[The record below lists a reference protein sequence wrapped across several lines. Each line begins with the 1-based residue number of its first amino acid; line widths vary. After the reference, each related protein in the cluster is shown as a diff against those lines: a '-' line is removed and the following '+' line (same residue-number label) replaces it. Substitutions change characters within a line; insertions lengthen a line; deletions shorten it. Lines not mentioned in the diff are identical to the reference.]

1 MNKSVPYRKQ
11 LILLFQPF
19 VKYPINS
26 FIGNSP
32 LQLNL
37 CHTEDDFRYCVVV
50 WVCCLLAK
58 SMFSG

>member
-11 LILLFQPF
+11 LILLIQPF

-37 CHTEDDFRYCVVV
+37 
-50 WVCCLLAK
+50 
-58 SMFSG
+58 